1 MLLRS
6 PLPLP
11 FSKQQS
17 KQKIDRWTTTHRLN
31 TAAGSSLS
39 SVIGVAVFY
48 WSDNTVGTIIILAS
62 MVFKII
68 ECGLRFLK

>member
-1 MLLRS
+1 MDDNSQIEHRSRLEPIKRRGQYPVLRN
-6 PLPLP
+6 
-11 FSKQQS
+11 
-17 KQKIDRWTTTHRLN
+17 WLN
-31 TAAGSSLS
+31 AIFMVGAL
-39 SVIGVAVFY
+39 IGVVVFY